1 MNSDD
6 VVIVSATRTA
16 IGTFGGM
23 LAPVSAIELGTAVVR
38 SAIEKAGI
46 RPEIVDQVIMG
57 NVLSAGLGQNV
68 ARQIQIRA
76 GVPQEK
82 TSFTVSKVCGSGLKA
97 IALAVQSIQTGESEI
112 VVAGGAESMSNAAYA
127 LRSNR
132 WGAKMGHIEMQDT
145 MISDGLTDA
154 FSGVHMGITAEN
166 LAEKFQISRET
177 QDAFSARSQQRAC
190 AAIESGRFVDE
201 ITPITV
207 HVKKQDV
214 ICATDEFPRAGTTR
228 DGLAKLRPAFKANG
242 TVTAGNASG
251 LNDGAAAVVLMRR
264 AKAVELGLQPMATI
278 LSHAVSGVDPQ
289 IMGYA
294 PVEASRKA
302 LARADLSIADL
313 SLIEA
318 NEAFASQAISVVNAL
333 GLNPDITNVNGGAIA
348 LGHPIGASGARILVT
363 LVHEL
368 IKRQGNYG
376 LATLCIG
383 GGQGIAMVIQRA

>member
-23 LAPVSAIELGTAVVR
+23 FAPVSAIELGTAVVR

-132 WGAKMGHIEMQDT
+132 WGAKMGHVEMQDT

-264 AKAVELGLQPMATI
+264 SKAVELGLQPMATI

>member
-228 DGLAKLRPAFKANG
+228 DGLAKLKPAFKANG

>member
-23 LAPVSAIELGTAVVR
+23 FAPVSAIELGTAVVR

-132 WGAKMGHIEMQDT
+132 WGAKMGHVEMQDT